1 MFNNLTNKFQGIFR
15 NLTGRGIL
23 TESNIKESMEE
34 IRTALLDAD
43 VNYDVASKFVQ
54 ECATECLGA
63 EVLRNV
69 KPGQQVV
76 KIVYDKLTALLGEN
90 SEPLQIA
97 KGDPAVIMLCGL
109 HGSGKTTTTAKLA
122 KHLRDRYHKKV
133 LLVACDVYRP
143 AAIDQ
148 IESLG
153 ADLGFKVF
161 SDRELK
167 DVAQLAV
174 NGVNFAHDSG
184 MDVVIL
190 DTAGRLQIDE
200 ELVQELVEV
209 KRRTNPNEILL
220 VGDAALGQEAVS
232 VAEHFDKALGVTG
245 IILTKLDGDAR
256 GGAALSMHSVTGKPI
271 KFLTVGER
279 PMDLE
284 VFHPDR
290 MASRI
295 LGMGDV
301 LSLYEKAAEQIDV
314 EEAKKLEERLLQ
326 NKFGFDDFLDQINKM
341 RKMGGFMSLLKFLP
355 GMDNLPPE
363 MQGMA
368 DKDIKQIESMINSM
382 TKEERRNPEII
393 NQSRRMRIAKGSAHT
408 VQELNQ
414 FIKQFNQM
422 KQLTAKLNSSGLMK
436 NAGGLGG
443 LLNGLG
449 GLFGGGGGNAEDMSR
464 LMGEVMGGGMPRQAP
479 TQMGGMGMGGF
490 RGPSQQQINQQKKR
504 LEKKK
509 QAKKTKQKNRRK

>member
-43 VNYDVASKFVQ
+43 VNYDVASRFVQ
-54 ECATECLGA
+54 ECATECLGT
-63 EVLRNV
+63 EVLKNV

-76 KIVYDKLTALLGEN
+76 KVVYDKLTALLGEN

-97 KGDPAVIMLCGL
+97 QGDPAVIMLCGL

-133 LLVACDVYRP
+133 MLIACDVYRP

-148 IESLG
+148 IEALG

-167 DVAQLAV
+167 NVPQLAV
-174 NGVNFAHDSG
+174 NGINFAHESG

-232 VAEHFDKALGVTG
+232 VAEHFDKALGITG

-301 LSLYEKAAEQIDV
+301 LSLYEKAAEQIDA

-341 RKMGGFMSLLKFLP
+341 RKMGGFMSLLKLLP
-355 GMDNLPPE
+355 GMGDLPPE

-368 DKDIKQIESMINSM
+368 DKDIKQIEAMINSM
-382 TKEERRNPEII
+382 TKQERRNPEII
-393 NQSRRMRIAKGSAHT
+393 NQSRRIRIAKGSAHT

-422 KQLTAKLNSSGLMK
+422 KQLTAKLNESGLMK
-436 NAGGLGG
+436 SAGGLSG

-449 GLFGGGGGNAEDMSR
+449 GLFGGGGGAEMNQ
-464 LMGEVMGGGMPRQAP
+464 LMGEMMGGGMPRQAP
-479 TQMGGMGMGGF
+479 PQMGGMGGMGGF
-490 RGPSQQQINQQKKR
+490 RGPSQQQLKQQKKR
-504 LEKKK
+504 LEQKK
-509 QAKKTKQKNRRK
+509 QAKKSKQKNRRK

>member
-43 VNYDVASKFVQ
+43 VNYDVASRFVQ
-54 ECATECLGA
+54 ECATECLGT

-76 KIVYDKLTALLGEN
+76 KVVYDKLTALLGEN

-97 KGDPAVIMLCGL
+97 QGDPAVIMLCGL
-109 HGSGKTTTTAKLA
+109 HGSGKTTTSAKLA

-133 LLVACDVYRP
+133 MLVACDVYRP

-174 NGVNFAHDSG
+174 NGINFAHESG

-209 KRRTNPNEILL
+209 KRRTSPNEILL

-232 VAEHFDKALGVTG
+232 VAEHFDKALGITG

-301 LSLYEKAAEQIDV
+301 LSLYEKAVEQIDA

-326 NKFGFDDFLDQINKM
+326 NKFGFDDFLNQINKM
-341 RKMGGFMSLLKFLP
+341 RKMGGFMSLLKLLP
-355 GMDNLPPE
+355 GMGDLPPE

-368 DKDIKQIESMINSM
+368 DKDIKQMEAMINSM
-382 TKEERRNPEII
+382 TKQERRNPEII
-393 NQSRRMRIAKGSAHT
+393 NQSRRIRIAKGSAHT

-422 KQLTAKLNSSGLMK
+422 KQLTAKLNESGLLSG
-436 NAGGLGG
+436 GGLGG

-449 GLFGGGGGNAEDMSR
+449 GLFGGGGGADMNQ
-464 LMGEVMGGGMPRQAP
+464 LMSEMMGGGGGMPRQP
-479 TQMGGMGMGGF
+479 SPQMGGMGGLGGF
-490 RGPSQQQINQQKKR
+490 RGPTQQQINQQKKR
-504 LEKKK
+504 LEHKK
-509 QAKKTKQKNRRK
+509 QAKKSKQKNRKK

>member
-23 TESNIKESMEE
+23 TESNIKDSMEE

-54 ECATECLGA
+54 ECAMECLGT

-76 KIVYDKLTALLGEN
+76 KVVYDKLTTLLGEN

-174 NGVNFAHDSG
+174 NGINFAHDSG

-200 ELVQELVEV
+200 DLMQELVEV

-232 VAEHFDKALGVTG
+232 VAEHFDKALGITG

-301 LSLYEKAAEQIDV
+301 LSLYEKAAEQIDA

-355 GMDNLPPE
+355 GMDDLPPE

-368 DKDIKQIESMINSM
+368 DKDIKQIEAMINSM

-436 NAGGLGG
+436 NAGGLSG

-449 GLFGGGGGNAEDMSR
+449 GLFGGGGGADMHQ
-464 LMGEVMGGGMPRQAP
+464 LMNEMMSGGGMSRQAAP
-479 TQMGGMGMGGF
+479 QMGGMGGMGGF
-490 RGPSQQQINQQKKR
+490 RGPSQQQLKQQKKR
-504 LEKKK
+504 LEQKK
-509 QAKKTKQKNRRK
+509 QAKKSKQKNRKK

>member
-43 VNYDVASKFVQ
+43 VNYDVAAKFVQ
-54 ECATECLGA
+54 ECATECLGT

-76 KIVYDKLTALLGEN
+76 KIVYDRLTALLGEN

-97 KGDPAVIMLCGL
+97 QGDPAVIMLCGL

-174 NGVNFAHDSG
+174 NGVNFAHESG

-200 ELVQELVEV
+200 DLVQELVEV
-209 KRRTNPNEILL
+209 KRRTSPNEILL

-232 VAEHFDKALGVTG
+232 VAEHFDKALGITG

-290 MASRI
+290 MAGRI

-301 LSLYEKAAEQIDV
+301 LSLYEKAAEQIDA

-341 RKMGGFMSLLKFLP
+341 RKMGGFMTLLKMLP
-355 GMDNLPPE
+355 GMGDLPPE

-408 VQELNQ
+408 IQELNQ

-422 KQLTAKLNSSGLMK
+422 KQLTAKLNASGLMK
-436 NAGGLGG
+436 SAGGLSG

-449 GLFGGGGGNAEDMSR
+449 GLFGGGGGGADMSQ
-464 LMGEVMGGGMPRQAP
+464 LMGDMMGGGMQHQAP
-479 TQMGGMGMGGF
+479 PPQMRGGMGGF

-504 LEKKK
+504 LEQKK
-509 QAKKTKQKNRRK
+509 QAKKSKQKNRRK